1 MVVILA
7 TQSGEA
13 GIEEM
18 RGASEKKMIKMKYWC
33 IQVENRGSEEL

>member
-1 MVVILA
+1 MVILA

-18 RGASEKKMIKMKYWC
+18 RGASEKNDKNEILVYSGR
-33 IQVENRGSEEL
+33 E